1 MEEALLR
8 EISEKYLLPF
18 FSGATIELSS
28 TPSKTSARA
37 VAILS
42 PQIIGFKVNK
52 ADKYRL
58 RFRRDQPFAQK
69 TDPARETLL
78 IESFVGI
85 LGTMEEQLSGPLKDD
100 LLSTFQRRVV
110 ARAAADDGGERQ
122 LLSVIDQM
130 AQWATNLYEGAPIVS
145 AIGIDPTATGSEELP
160 LEKFSQDDFAAV
172 LSNGFDT
179 LLIFDPALNFS
190 SHSVLPPNGAA
201 LESCPW
207 RHAAIANW
215 TKTESGRVAVVL
227 NRLGEILVFRDGLLL
242 FARRGGK
249 WHFLTHG
256 PVLNQMG
263 VPKNKSIRRAIYETV
278 LDASFARTG
287 ACLGVVRANSGRK
300 WEHAVAE
307 LDRLN
312 GGASRKALSI
322 ARIVSNRKFQDLER
336 TLRQE
341 LVAIDGATIIDH
353 KGNVLAVGAI
363 ISLPAGSTGGG
374 RTAAAK
380 ELAKLGLGVKVSQ
393 DGRISAYRPSSMP
406 QTPELAFELM

>member
-122 LLSVIDQM
+122 LLSVI
-130 AQWATNLYEGAPIVS
+130 E
-145 AIGIDPTATGSEELP
+145 IGRA
-160 LEKFSQDDFAAV
+160 
-172 LSNGFDT
+172 
-179 LLIFDPALNFS
+179 
-190 SHSVLPPNGAA
+190 
-201 LESCPW
+201 SC
-207 RHAAIANW
+207 R
-215 TKTESGRVAVVL
+215 ERV
-227 NRLGEILVFRDGLLL
+227 
-242 FARRGGK
+242 
-249 WHFLTHG
+249 
-256 PVLNQMG
+256 
-263 VPKNKSIRRAIYETV
+263 
-278 LDASFARTG
+278 
-287 ACLGVVRANSGRK
+287 
-300 WEHAVAE
+300 
-307 LDRLN
+307 
-312 GGASRKALSI
+312 
-322 ARIVSNRKFQDLER
+322 
-336 TLRQE
+336 
-341 LVAIDGATIIDH
+341 
-353 KGNVLAVGAI
+353 
-363 ISLPAGSTGGG
+363 
-374 RTAAAK
+374 
-380 ELAKLGLGVKVSQ
+380 
-393 DGRISAYRPSSMP
+393 
-406 QTPELAFELM
+406 